1 MNLDQHLHLIKT
13 SNMMAH
19 QHEFKYKNYINNQL
33 RSQQS
38 FNHCTKC
45 GQQTHQTIDC
55 FHKQTTGCFNCRQ
68 NYTIRDCTMPS
79 TSFPA
84 YIKIRV
90 NDQPTE
96 AIVDTGSAIS
106 IIRLDFLKIIHHNN
120 LTYQTR
126 TCQTA
131 NSASLTIIGQIEL
144 EIKINYITAS
154 VITDV
159 ATNLITSI
167 LLCNDW
173 INSNHVHVFGNQK
186 KLTIPNKHGQL
197 ISIPYVEPIEINYPA
212 LLVNQI
218 TLPSYSQTL
227 VDIACKVNDAND
239 FIFEPYQ
246 RHISKF
252 IFIPHT
258 LLNIT
263 KHQAKVLLI
272 NAQDRQQIL
281 SRNT

>member
-1 MNLDQHLHLIKT
+1 
-13 SNMMAH
+13 
-19 QHEFKYKNYINNQL
+19 
-33 RSQQS
+33 
-38 FNHCTKC
+38 
-45 GQQTHQTIDC
+45 
-55 FHKQTTGCFNCRQ
+55 
-68 NYTIRDCTMPS
+68 
-79 TSFPA
+79 
-84 YIKIRV
+84 
-90 NDQPTE
+90 
-96 AIVDTGSAIS
+96 
-106 IIRLDFLKIIHHNN
+106 FLKIIHHNN